1 MIKRCFVLLAGCVCL
16 CLTGCMYSQVR
27 VPLSSEFRSTKTVN
41 KSGHATARS
50 YCWMVALGDA
60 GLQAAA
66 ANGGLKTMEYADV
79 ENLNICAGLYM
90 SRTTIIYG
98 N

>member
-1 MIKRCFVLLAGCVCL
+1 MIKRCFVLLAGCASL
-16 CLTGCMYSQVR
+16 WLSGCMYSQVR
-27 VPLSSEFRSTKTVN
+27 LPMSSEFRNTKTVN

-50 YCWMVALGDA
+50 YFWMVALGDA

-66 ANGGLKTMEYADV
+66 ANGGLTTMEYADF
-79 ENLNICAGLYM
+79 ENLYICAGLYM
-90 SRTTIIYG
+90 SRTTIVYG

>member
-1 MIKRCFVLLAGCVCL
+1 MHGRWLALFVAMASLAL
-16 CLTGCMYSQVR
+16 SGCMYSQVR
-27 VPLSSEFRSTKTVN
+27 VPMSSEFRNTKTVD
-41 KSGHATARS
+41 KSGQATARS
-50 YCWMVALGDA
+50 VLWLVAWGDA
-60 GLQAAA
+60 GLQKAA

-79 ENLNICAGLYM
+79 EVLNICAGFYM

>member
-1 MIKRCFVLLAGCVCL
+1 MMNRYCVLLAGCACL
-16 CLTGCMYSQVR
+16 LLSGCMYSQVR
-27 VPLSSEFRSTKTVN
+27 VPMSSEFRNTKTVN
-41 KSGHATARS
+41 KSGQATARS

-66 ANGGLKTMEYADV
+66 ANGGLTTMEYADV
-79 ENLNICAGLYM
+79 EILYICAGLYM

>member
-1 MIKRCFVLLAGCVCL
+1 MINRYFVLMMACACLWLSGCV
-16 CLTGCMYSQVR
+16 YSQVR
-27 VPLSSEFRSTKTVN
+27 LPMSSEFRNTKTVN
-41 KSGHATARS
+41 KSGQATARS
-50 YCWMVALGDA
+50 FCWMVAFGDA

-66 ANGGLKTMEYADV
+66 ANGGLTTMEYADF
-79 ENLNICAGLYM
+79 ETLYICAGLYV

>member
-1 MIKRCFVLLAGCVCL
+1 MINRWFILLSGCACL
-16 CLTGCMYSQVR
+16 WLSGCMYSQVR
-27 VPLSSEFRSTKTVN
+27 VPLSSEYRNTKTVN

-66 ANGGLKTMEYADV
+66 ANGGLTTMEYADV
-79 ENLNICAGLYM
+79 EILYICAGLYM
-90 SRTTIIYG
+90 SRTTIVYG

>member
-1 MIKRCFVLLAGCVCL
+1 
-16 CLTGCMYSQVR
+16 
-27 VPLSSEFRSTKTVN
+27 
-41 KSGHATARS
+41 
-50 YCWMVALGDA
+50 MVALGDA

-66 ANGGLKTMEYADV
+66 ANGGLTTMEYADV
-79 ENLNICAGLYM
+79 EILYICAGLYM